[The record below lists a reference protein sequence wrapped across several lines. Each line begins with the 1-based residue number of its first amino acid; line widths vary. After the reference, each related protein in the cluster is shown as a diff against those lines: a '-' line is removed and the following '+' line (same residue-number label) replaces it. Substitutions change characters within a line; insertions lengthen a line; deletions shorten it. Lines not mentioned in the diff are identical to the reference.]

1 MSSLDFIRCGVVS
14 NLVDANAKAAKVA
27 EAANDGAVEALVHLG
42 LAKLAGLAVATPISE
57 TAKDGE
63 I

>member
-1 MSSLDFIRCGVVS
+1 MSLLDFIRCVVVS
-14 NLVDANAKAAKVA
+14 NLTDANAKAAKVA
-27 EAANDGAVEALVHLG
+27 EAANDDAIEAIAHLG
-42 LAKLAGLAVATPISE
+42 LAKLAGLAVATPISK